1 MAKKK
6 DDSTQAQVAAI
17 VASAKEVN
25 ASDTTAYQIS
35 TADLETLKAI
45 AKD

>member
-6 DDSTQAQVAAI
+6 DDSTQAQIAAI
-17 VASAKEVN
+17 VASVKEVN
-25 ASDTTAYQIS
+25 ASDTTAYQI
-35 TADLETLKAI
+35 TAADLETLKAL